1 MPNTPAPS
9 LAVRRDAMADLA
21 RFTLDPVERLV
32 ALTASERMDAAAI
45 ESEYEAAL
53 SDLLEASR

>member
-1 MPNTPAPS
+1 MRKTPAAT

-21 RFTLDPVERLV
+21 RYTLDPDERLA

-45 ESEYEAAL
+45 DSEYTEAL
-53 SDLLEASR
+53 GDLLEASR